1 MEFRMDHLDQIEDHM
16 VAIVPESKTEIRDRR
31 DQLQD
36 LTLMLMMF

>member
-1 MEFRMDHLDQIEDHM
+1 MDHRDQIEDHM
-16 VAIVPESKTEIRDRR
+16 GVIVLESKMEIRDRR